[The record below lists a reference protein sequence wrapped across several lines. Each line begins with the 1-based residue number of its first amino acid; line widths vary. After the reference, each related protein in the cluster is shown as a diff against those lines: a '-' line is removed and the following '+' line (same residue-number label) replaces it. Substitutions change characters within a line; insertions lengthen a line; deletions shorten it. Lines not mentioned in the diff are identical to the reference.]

1 MCRPAF
7 YVRILNMFL
16 IAGLGNP
23 GEKYKKTRH
32 NAGFLILDFLY
43 SGFEN
48 DKYADAKVKK
58 DTIES
63 KEVIL
68 LKPETFMNDSGK
80 SVSYFVEKY
89 EIPSENILIIYDD
102 IDLPFGEVRVS
113 FDRGDGGHNG
123 IKSIVSQIG
132 TKAFTRVRVGI
143 APKDDEG
150 KAIKPTGG
158 FFTPASKAVSNFVL
172 KDFSQNDL
180 DKIKEI
186 SGKVEKIIKTFVKE
200 GRERVMN
207 EFN

>member
-1 MCRPAF
+1 
-7 YVRILNMFL
+7 MFL

-43 SGFEN
+43 SGFET
-48 DKYADAKVKK
+48 DKYAEAKVKK
-58 DTIES
+58 DS
-63 KEVIL
+63 LDDAEVIFV
-68 LKPETFMNDSGK
+68 KPETFMNDSGK
-80 SVSYFVEKY
+80 SVSYLAEKY
-89 EIPSENILIIYDD
+89 EIPNENILVIYDD
-102 IDLPFGEVRVS
+102 IDLPLGEVRIS

-143 APKDDEG
+143 APKDEDG
-150 KAIKPTGG
+150 KAIKPKGG

-172 KDFSQNDL
+172 KDFSATDL
-180 DKIKEI
+180 EKIKDL

-200 GRERVMN
+200 GREKVMN

>member
-1 MCRPAF
+1 
-7 YVRILNMFL
+7 MFL

-43 SGFEN
+43 SGFEG

-63 KEVIL
+63 KEVIFV
-68 LKPETFMNDSGK
+68 KPETFMNDSGK
-80 SVSYFVEKY
+80 SVSFLAEKY
-89 EIPSENILIIYDD
+89 EIPNENILVIYDD
-102 IDLPFGEVRVS
+102 IDLPLGEVRIS

-143 APKDDEG
+143 APKDEDG
-150 KAIKPTGG
+150 KAIKPKGG
-158 FFTPASKAVSNFVL
+158 FFTPASRAVSNFVL
-172 KDFSQNDL
+172 KDFSATDL
-180 DKIKEI
+180 EKIKDL
-186 SGKVEKIIKTFVKE
+186 SSKVEKIIKTFVKE
-200 GRERVMN
+200 GREKVMN
-207 EFN
+207 EHN